1 MLDGGVP
8 GQRSVLLLP
17 GFDEFVLGYTD
28 RSLVLKPEY
37 FNKIVPGGNGVFKK
51 TVVAGGEVIG
61 TWARAGTRAS
71 AAVVPELF
79 DESKP
84 LGVTAQAA
92 FTRAAQRYEAFLVS

>member
-1 MLDGGVP
+1 
-8 GQRSVLLLP
+8 
-17 GFDEFVLGYTD
+17 VLGYTD

-79 DESKP
+79 DDSKP

-92 FTRAAQRYEAFLVS
+92 FSRAAERYEAFLGS